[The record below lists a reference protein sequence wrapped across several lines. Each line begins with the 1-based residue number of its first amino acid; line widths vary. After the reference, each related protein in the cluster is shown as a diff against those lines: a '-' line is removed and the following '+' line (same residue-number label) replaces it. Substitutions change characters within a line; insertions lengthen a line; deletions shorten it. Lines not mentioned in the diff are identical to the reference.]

1 MKKFLSLLIIGIM
14 LFSVTAYG
22 ADYAI
27 TGQTGF
33 DRLSDQLTVR
43 YTGHAREQMTLF
55 VYDVS
60 GITNATKETLWD
72 VENMPIIG
80 IDQSMG
86 RGIFVVGIDQN
97 FTGNVIIVLGG
108 ERGDAT
114 KVLLEIVNGVPTE
127 IKDATYYDAKND
139 KASVGSGKTITIQ
152 KDSKLLNAYVS
163 TTGTGAVKY
172 FNEDNSSVTITGNM
186 FFDGEGAID
195 AVSGSTVKVVSE
207 NADNTYNVG
216 FINRANIAPENTKY
230 IVTLNGSDG
239 KSASKEFTLDSLY
252 GEVRIRVGAENI
264 PVGVTV
270 EQTVTVK

>member
-1 MKKFLSLLIIGIM
+1 MKKILSLLIIGIM
-14 LFSVTAYG
+14 LFSATVYG

-27 TGQTGF
+27 SDKTSF
-33 DRLSDQLTVR
+33 DRTEDQLTVK

-60 GITNATKETLWD
+60 AVTNATKETLWN

-80 IDQSMG
+80 IDQAMG

-97 FTGNVIIVLGG
+97 FTGNVIIALGG
-108 ERGDAT
+108 ENGDAT
-114 KVLLEIVNGVPTE
+114 KILLEIVNGVPAE
-127 IKDATYYDAKND
+127 IKDATYYNAEND
-139 KASVGSGKTITIQ
+139 KASVGSEKTITIQ

-186 FFDGEGAID
+186 FFDDEGAID
-195 AVSGSTVKVVSE
+195 AVSGNTVKVVSE
-207 NADNTYNVG
+207 NSDNTYNVG
-216 FINRANIAPENTKY
+216 FINRTKIAPENTKY

-264 PVGVTV
+264 PESVTV
-270 EQTVTVK
+270 NQTVTIK